1 MPLELGDLL
10 VPVGL
15 QHLQRRMWI
24 PRATKAHTTIKTIPI
39 QFFSKLLLA
48 EPTSSLEKK
57 EPEVSIAWAVG
68 VTTGSG
74 VGVGSGVSTEQAG
87 SWVKNPML
95 SIAPADSLP

>member
-48 EPTSSLEKK
+48 EPTSSLEKN
-57 EPEVSIAWAVG
+57 EPEVLIAGAG
-68 VTTGSG
+68 GRPISGSTGSGSG
-74 VGVGSGVSTEQAG
+74 VGESTEQAG
-87 SWVKNPML
+87 S
-95 SIAPADSLP
+95 

>member
-48 EPTSSLEKK
+48 EPTSSLEKN
-57 EPEVSIAWAVG
+57 ESEVLIACTVGPTSGSISG
-68 VTTGSG
+68 STGSGSG
-74 VGVGSGVSTEQAG
+74 VGESTEHAG
-87 SWVKNPML
+87 S
-95 SIAPADSLP
+95 

>member
-48 EPTSSLEKK
+48 EPTSSLEKN
-57 EPEVSIAWAVG
+57 ESEVLCAVG
-68 VTTGSG
+68 AISGSISGSTGSGSG
-74 VGVGSGVSTEQAG
+74 VGESTEQAG
-87 SWVKNPML
+87 S
-95 SIAPADSLP
+95 